1 MRFHGVVML
10 VGGLVGR
17 IDLDRRMG
25 ELPGEVATRRG
36 RLGRGRVAVIKDG
49 QQVGLVRL
57 LAVLDADQRACVAG
71 QLEVFRHHQCQRL
84 PAVQHAV
91 IEQWAKGRA
100 FGRVCVAVVIVV
112 TGNPRTVGMVQHGDD
127 AGYLERLAAVDAK
140 HPATGDG
147 AADDAAMQQAGVGV
161 FAGIASLPGDLC
173 QAIDT
178 VYGLAD
184 NGGNAIHGVAPG

>member
-1 MRFHGVVML
+1 
-10 VGGLVGR
+10 
-17 IDLDRRMG
+17 MG
-25 ELPGEVATRRG
+25 ERARLRPSLRRCSH
-36 RLGRGRVAVIKDG
+36 RRNWKPEDG
-49 QQVGLVRL
+49 G
-57 LAVLDADQRACVAG
+57 
-71 QLEVFRHHQCQRL
+71 H
-84 PAVQHAV
+84 
-91 IEQWAKGRA
+91 
-100 FGRVCVAVVIVV
+100 
-112 TGNPRTVGMVQHGDD
+112 VQHGDD

-178 VYGLAD
+178 IYGLAD